1 MCLIESSRKSAA
13 VRMDTMFR
21 LFFWGG
27 GGGGGLSYRGA
38 WLYLSIIQ
46 SSHCV

>member
-27 GGGGGLSYRGA
+27 GAGGVCLIEVHGCIS
-38 WLYLSIIQ
+38 Q
-46 SSHCV
+46 

>member
-21 LFFWGG
+21 LLGGG
-27 GGGGGLSYRGA
+27 GGGGGLGVSV
-38 WLYLSIIQ
+38 L
-46 SSHCV
+46 

>member
-27 GGGGGLSYRGA
+27 GGAGGVCLIEVHGCIS
-38 WLYLSIIQ
+38 Q
-46 SSHCV
+46 